1 MVQLGGVLGRLFG
14 QLLKTDLSL
23 IRNVLKPLAKRVLL
37 PLRLIAAAS
46 AIDTAIQKKI
56 LGWWGMHPSDLAMRA
71 ILIISNEEI
80 DYIMNFSKN
89 PVYL

>member
-37 PLRLIAAAS
+37 PLRLTAAAS
-46 AIDTAIQKKI
+46 AKDTAIQKNSFWVGYACIGLSNESK
-56 LGWWGMHPSDLAMRA
+56 S
-71 ILIISNEEI
+71 IISNEEI
-80 DYIMNFSKN
+80 GYIMNFSKN

>member
-1 MVQLGGVLGRLFG
+1 
-14 QLLKTDLSL
+14 
-23 IRNVLKPLAKRVLL
+23 
-37 PLRLIAAAS
+37 
-46 AIDTAIQKKI
+46 
-56 LGWWGMHPSDLAMRA
+56 MHASDLAMRA

>member
-37 PLRLIAAAS
+37 PLRLTAAAS
-46 AIDTAIQKKI
+46 AKDTAIQKKI
-56 LGWWGMHPSDLAMRA
+56 LGGICMHRT
-71 ILIISNEEI
+71 
-80 DYIMNFSKN
+80 
-89 PVYL
+89 